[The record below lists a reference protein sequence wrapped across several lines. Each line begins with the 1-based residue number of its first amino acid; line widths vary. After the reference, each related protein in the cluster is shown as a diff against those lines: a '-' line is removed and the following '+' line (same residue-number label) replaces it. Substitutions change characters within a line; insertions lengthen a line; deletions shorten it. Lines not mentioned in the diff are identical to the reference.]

1 MKNLVSRFYQAVD
14 DTLVKT
20 ADVAAK
26 GYRHV
31 TGGSKADL
39 ADKLLGLSGLA
50 MAGSGFF
57 SEELPMYFLSGSLL
71 GVGRIISEFNYDEYS
86 DEVKCNV
93 ATRDDE
99 KARITLGGL
108 TLLCSGLMM
117 GLGILEEY
125 SSEERAHLDWLGNLS
140 ASLSFALFS
149 ASMYVMRTEPVKRQ
163 DNILQRYRDR
173 KNEE

>member
-1 MKNLVSRFYQAVD
+1 
-14 DTLVKT
+14 
-20 ADVAAK
+20 
-26 GYRHV
+26 
-31 TGGSKADL
+31 
-39 ADKLLGLSGLA
+39 
-50 MAGSGFF
+50 
-57 SEELPMYFLSGSLL
+57 
-71 GVGRIISEFNYDEYS
+71 
-86 DEVKCNV
+86 
-93 ATRDDE
+93 
-99 KARITLGGL
+99 
-108 TLLCSGLMM
+108 M